1 MEFVITWRER
11 SRNGRADGNPTD
23 QMHLFQ
29 NLLFQLTQLDKMLA
43 VQKQESVVNPVWSS
57 EFPHRDPWE
66 CDLWILVVENDW

>member
-1 MEFVITWRER
+1 MFLIRLVVLYVSTAMEFVITWRER

-43 VQKQESVVNPVWSS
+43 VQKQESVVNSV
-57 EFPHRDPWE
+57 
-66 CDLWILVVENDW
+66 